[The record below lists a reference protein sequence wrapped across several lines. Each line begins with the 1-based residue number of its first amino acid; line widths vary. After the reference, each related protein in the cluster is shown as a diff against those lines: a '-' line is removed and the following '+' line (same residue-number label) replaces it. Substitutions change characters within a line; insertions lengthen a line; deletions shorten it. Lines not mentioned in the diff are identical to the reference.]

1 VAAIEYTGDVEDWRD
16 SEPKNAHAHI
26 LSILLSS
33 SLSIPVHEGQ
43 LALGPWQSVI
53 MVSPCS
59 ITFQSTRKLVIIIL
73 NILIS
78 KISHLQVELDGPRN
92 RTLGMHVIG
101 TD

>member
-1 VAAIEYTGDVEDWRD
+1 VTCFVSVEYTGDLEDWRD

-33 SLSIPVHEGQ
+33 SLSVPVHEGQ

-53 MVSPCS
+53 MVSPAS
-59 ITFQSTRKLVIIIL
+59 NDLAKHNSPESIIIK
-73 NILIS
+73 ILDP
-78 KISHLQVELDGPRN
+78 QVELDGPRN

>member
-1 VAAIEYTGDVEDWRD
+1 VLPSLTEYTGDVEDWRD

-43 LALGPWQSVI
+43 LALGAWQSVI

-59 ITFQSTRKLVIIIL
+59 ITLAQKGRECKTI
-73 NILIS
+73 
-78 KISHLQVELDGPRN
+78 
-92 RTLGMHVIG
+92 
-101 TD
+101 